1 MRIMNILH
9 DSVVDGIGLRTVV
22 FFAGC
27 PHHCRGCHNP
37 QSWRIENGTEL
48 SLEEVVEEI
57 ASNPL
62 TNVTLSGGEPFAQ
75 AEEAYHLALQIR
87 KLGKTIWM
95 YTGYTIEHLL
105 TEGSEA
111 QLALLEQ
118 CDMLVDGPFQ
128 LAERDLTIPFRGSRN
143 QRLLS
148 REDIL
153 QIRVGLEEKKGLL
166 V

>member
-37 QSWRIENGTEL
+37 QSWNMENGTEL
-48 SLEEVVEEI
+48 SLAEVVEEI
-57 ASNPL
+57 ASNPI
-62 TNVTLSGGEPFAQ
+62 TNVTFSGGEPFAQ
-75 AEEAYHLALQIR
+75 AEEAHLLAIQIR
-87 KLGKTIWM
+87 KLGKSIWM
-95 YTGYTIEHLL
+95 YTGYTVEQLL
-105 TEGSEA
+105 AEGTEA

-118 CDMLVDGPFQ
+118 CEMLVDGPFQ

-153 QIRVGLEEKKGLL
+153 RIRVELEEKQGIL